1 MRRSGWMLPWVL
13 ICATFAA
20 HAEKTVTYYY
30 SDPQGTPLAETDST
44 GNVIRTLDYRPYGVE
59 ALGFLYK
66 ENDVGYTGHVSDD
79 ESNLVYMQ
87 ARYYDASIGRF
98 LSLDSQGVP
107 AGNIF
112 FLNRFAYANNSPTRY
127 SDDHG
132 DKPGDHFRSPQAA
145 ALDALQ
151 YINPRSIAENTEYQ

>member
-112 FLNRFAYANNSPTRY
+112 FSIDSLMRTILLPATPMTMAIN
-127 SDDHG
+127 
-132 DKPGDHFRSPQAA
+132 QA
-145 ALDALQ
+145 
-151 YINPRSIAENTEYQ
+151 ITSGRRRRRH